1 MTFDDITTP
10 PQTLEAAAQTV
21 AADTDADCMLALAFP
36 RFGGP
41 EVLALMERPIPAPG
55 PGQVLVRVLSAGFG
69 HWDVL
74 EREGALA
81 PHAEAPPVFPYVG
94 GAEGA
99 GSVVTVGADVQ
110 RWREGDRV
118 CGLVPLR
125 SPKQGFHAQ
134 FVVVDADRLWPVPP
148 RLTLPQAA
156 ALPVDGGLAMH
167 AVAVALSVR
176 AGDAVLVFGASGG
189 IGHMALQFARQ
200 RGARVLAVASGA
212 DGVALTER
220 LGADMAIDGRRHD
233 LGATLRIFAPDGL
246 DAALLTAAP
255 PDAQAVVRSLK
266 SGGRLAWPRG
276 VAPPPVRG
284 DVAATAFGANAG
296 ARQVQAA
303 CRAIASGPFHLH
315 IDAHFALADAAA
327 AAQAIDR
334 HHLGRIVLDLP

>member
-1 MTFDDITTP
+1 MTFDAP
-10 PQTLEAAAQTV
+10 VHSPAPASAP
-21 AADTDADCMLALAFP
+21 DTDAPAADECMLALAFP

-41 EVLALMERPIPAPG
+41 DVLSLVERPVPLPG

-81 PHAEAPPVFPYVG
+81 PFAEAAPVFPYVA

-99 GSVVTVGADVQ
+99 GTVVATGAGV
-110 RWREGDRV
+110 RHWREGDRV

-134 FVVVDADRLWPVPP
+134 FVVVDADRLWAVPP

-167 AVAVALSVR
+167 AVAVALNVQ

-212 DGVALTER
+212 DGVALAER
-220 LGADMAIDGRRHD
+220 LGADMAIDGRRHA
-233 LGATLRIFAPDGL
+233 LGAALRIFAPDGL

-255 PDAQAVVRSLK
+255 PDAEAVITALRP
-266 SGGRLAWPRG
+266 GARIAWPRG
-276 VAPPPVRG
+276 VAPPPARD
-284 DVAATAFGANAG
+284 DVAATSFGANAG
-296 ARQVQAA
+296 ARQVHTA

-315 IDAHFALADAAA
+315 IDARFPLADAAA
-327 AAQAIDR
+327 AARAIGR
-334 HHLGRIVLDLP
+334 HHLGRIVLDVP